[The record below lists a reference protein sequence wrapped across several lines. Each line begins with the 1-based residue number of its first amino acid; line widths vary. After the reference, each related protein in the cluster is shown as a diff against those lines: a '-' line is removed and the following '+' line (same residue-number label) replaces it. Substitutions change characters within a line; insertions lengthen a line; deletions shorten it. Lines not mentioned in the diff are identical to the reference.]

1 MKSVD
6 FIPFSKECPWM
17 YADVWNKNLQ
27 KCEAIR
33 LECNERNCAIYKA
46 ILALNNVY
54 STSED
59 AVA

>member
-1 MKSVD
+1 MPTID
-6 FIPFSKECPWM
+6 FIAFSKECPWM

-33 LECNERNCAIYKA
+33 LECNEINCAIYKA
-46 ILALNNVY
+46 ILTLNNAAF
-54 STSED
+54 TLED